1 MSKAKL
7 AEPPNLSP
15 DRTALFLDYD
25 GTLVNIAATPDQ
37 ALADDA
43 LRELLDGLD
52 RKFSGAVALVSGRRI
67 ADIDGFLAPLRLT
80 VAGLHGLELRLRN
93 GETRECGG
101 ATEHLARARE
111 ALRTLHLR
119 TPGTL
124 LEDKRLT
131 VAFHYRNAPEAEHEA
146 KALAVR
152 LEAESGGALKL
163 LRGKM
168 VVELLPAGR
177 DKGRAIE
184 DMLSLPE
191 FAGRRPAFIGDDVT
205 DEAGFKVVNAR
216 DGISVRVGTRYGD
229 TEARWQ
235 LADVQALRQWLRTC
249 FEGKKPE

>member
-1 MSKAKL
+1 MSKASL
-7 AEPPNLSP
+7 AEPPNLVP

-25 GTLVNIAATPDQ
+25 GTLVNIAATPDE
-37 ALADDA
+37 AVADDA

-52 RKFSGAVALVSGRRI
+52 RKFSGAVALVSGRRV

-80 VAGLHGLELRLRN
+80 VAGLHGLELRSRSGRTL
-93 GETRECGG
+93 ECGG
-101 ATEHLARARE
+101 AAGPLAKARE
-111 ALRTLHLR
+111 ALRELHLR

-146 KALAVR
+146 TALAGR
-152 LEAESGGALKL
+152 LKAESEGALEL

-184 DMLSLPE
+184 DMLGLPE
-191 FAGRRPAFIGDDVT
+191 FAGRRPVFIGDDVT

-216 DGISVRVGTRYGD
+216 DGISVRVGTRHGH

-249 FEGKKPE
+249 LDGEAPQ